1 MNMATG
7 EWAARV
13 TVMGVCLDST
23 SYQALSD
30 FMAGVPEAVITGN
43 VDHYSSAERE
53 VGRALDIPHVEREVG
68 RALDLP
74 HTRICFIDYDRNNEE
89 AIRITERL
97 RSEYPHAHVFAVSSN
112 SQPQGIIAAMRAGCA
127 EYLSKPMRQE
137 QVLDGMA
144 RVEAN
149 QKKRTRSRAHGKV
162 ITLVGAKG
170 GTGVTSLAL
179 HLALELAHEGKRK
192 CVLVDQHPAL
202 GDASLYLGTGRHQ
215 YSFFEL
221 ANDSDRLDEELLQG
235 FLLRHDSGLHLLDSP
250 EIVDAIHGAPPSAV
264 EHTLAFLA
272 DLYQFVVVD
281 CPPGLTDATLSS
293 IAQSEQI
300 AIVMTAE
307 LPSVRNSVRYIE
319 YLSKLGYTS
328 SSIHVVLNRYSK
340 KGPLSDERIE
350 KALGREISL
359 RVPNSYNEV
368 IQAINAGAPIPS
380 GKKSDFGAAIQK
392 WAHELVSNGVGNDRI
407 QATAPAKLSV
417 ETKGQIG
424 GFRAL
429 FGK

>member
-1 MNMATG
+1 MAKG
-7 EWAARV
+7 EWSAKV
-13 TVMGVCLDST
+13 TVMGVCLDPT

-30 FMAGVPEAVITGN
+30 FMADVPGAVLTGN

-53 VGRALDIPHVEREVG
+53 VGHALDIPHVEREVSLS
-68 RALDLP
+68 LDLP
-74 HTRICFIDYDRNNEE
+74 HTRICFIDYDRNTVE

-112 SQPQGIIAAMRAGCA
+112 SQPEGIIAAMRAGCA
-127 EYLSKPMRQE
+127 EYLTKPMRQDY
-137 QVLDGMA
+137 VLEGMA
-144 RVEAN
+144 RVEEK
-149 QKKRTRSRAHGKV
+149 QKKKARSTARGKV

-179 HLALELAHEGKRK
+179 HLALDLAHEGKRK
-192 CVLVDQHPAL
+192 CLLVDQHPAL

-215 YSFFEL
+215 YSFYEL
-221 ANDSDRLDEELLQG
+221 ANNSDRLDEELLQG
-235 FLLRHDSGLHLLDSP
+235 FLLRHNSGLHLLDSP
-250 EIVDAIHGAPPSAV
+250 EIVDAIHGALPSAV

-281 CPPGLTDATLSS
+281 CPPGLAEATLAS
-293 IAQSEQI
+293 ITQSEQI

-307 LPSVRNSVRYIE
+307 LPSVRNAVRYIE
-319 YLSKLGYTS
+319 HLSKLGYTS

-340 KGPLSDERIE
+340 KGPLSDDRIE

-368 IQAINAGAPIPS
+368 IEAINAGAPIS
-380 GKKSDFGAAIQK
+380 FGKRSDFGAAIQK
-392 WAHELVSNGVGNDRI
+392 WAHELVTTATGNGRI
-407 QATAPAKLSV
+407 PGTAPAKV
-417 ETKGQIG
+417 PGEIKGHVG
-424 GFRAL
+424 GLRAL
-429 FGK
+429 FGR